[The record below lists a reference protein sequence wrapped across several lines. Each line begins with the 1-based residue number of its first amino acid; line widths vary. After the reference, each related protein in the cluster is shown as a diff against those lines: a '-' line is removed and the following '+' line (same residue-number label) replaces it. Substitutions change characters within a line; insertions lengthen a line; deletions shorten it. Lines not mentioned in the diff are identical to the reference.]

1 MWREGLEKLPSYT
14 MAASTNIS
22 RHDVMKTIEKKIDEL
37 DPELRKLSVQIHGQI
52 SWCDCKSM
60 LADSIPAEDNPEL
73 LFQERL
79 VALCVS
85 IHVDRT
91 EAMR

>member
-1 MWREGLEKLPSYT
+1 LQKWQEGPEKPPSY
-14 MAASTNIS
+14 AAAALTNIS

-52 SWCDCKSM
+52 CWFGCKAT
-60 LADSIPAEDNPEL
+60 LIDSIRVEDNPEL

-85 IHVDRT
+85 MHVDQR
-91 EAMR
+91 

>member
-1 MWREGLEKLPSYT
+1 
-14 MAASTNIS
+14 
-22 RHDVMKTIEKKIDEL
+22 MKTIEKKIDEL

-52 SWCDCKSM
+52 SWYSCKATST
-60 LADSIPAEDNPEL
+60 DSILVEDNPEL

-85 IHVDRT
+85 IHVDHH
-91 EAMR
+91 